1 MQGSLFLDPALHDI
15 IQPSF
20 LLCKV
25 PAASLA
31 TSRARVGDGWR
42 RMKGTIPH
50 VHSAIP
56 VTLMPA
62 NKRCAQSCCLGRKV
76 LAASL
81 ERARNTKLSS
91 SRIAEGAWG
100 VLGGIA
106 LRGALQIGLRACT
119 TASHCSNINCGHTS
133 LVCFVSDLG
142 SSQAQR

>member
-15 IQPSF
+15 IQPGF

-31 TSRARVGDGWR
+31 TSSARGRDGR
-42 RMKGTIPH
+42 LRMKGRIPH

-56 VTLMPA
+56 VTLVPA
-62 NKRCAQSCCLGRKV
+62 DQHRAQPGCLVRKI

-119 TASHCSNINCGHTS
+119 TASHCSDINCGHTS